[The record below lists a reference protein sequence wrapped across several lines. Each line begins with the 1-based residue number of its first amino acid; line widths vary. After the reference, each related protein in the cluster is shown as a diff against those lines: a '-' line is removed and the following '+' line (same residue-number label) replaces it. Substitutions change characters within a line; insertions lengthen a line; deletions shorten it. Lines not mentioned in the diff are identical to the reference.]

1 MKRRVIGGC
10 VLAKHKAIGTKLEI
24 VKTATR
30 LIWEKGYTAMS
41 TRMVAAELDISV
53 GNITY
58 YYPSKDDLL
67 SILVNSLCKF
77 QRKFIEDVAEDGI
90 SSVMAVC
97 LELMT
102 MTSACE
108 SNPIAKDFFISSYQ
122 SPVTLKIIR
131 ESDTQKTET
140 VFSEYCKGWSET
152 DFIIAENI
160 VSGIEYS
167 MLVTEDTDEVSLE
180 KRIES
185 SLDVIMKLYDVPEN
199 IRKSLLQSVLSMD
212 YREIGRNI
220 LNEFCIYVDEKNKAQ
235 LEKIAK

>member
-1 MKRRVIGGC
+1 
-10 VLAKHKAIGTKLEI
+10 
-24 VKTATR
+24 
-30 LIWEKGYTAMS
+30 
-41 TRMVAAELDISV
+41 
-53 GNITY
+53 
-58 YYPSKDDLL
+58 
-67 SILVNSLCKF
+67 
-77 QRKFIEDVAEDGI
+77 
-90 SSVMAVC
+90 
-97 LELMT
+97 
-102 MTSACE
+102 
-108 SNPIAKDFFISSYQ
+108 
-122 SPVTLKIIR
+122 
-131 ESDTQKTET
+131 

-199 IRKSLLQSVLSMD
+199 IRKSLLQSVLGMD